1 MLETKSTLLDLILS
15 IHKSGNDLWHK
26 NIEKYGEE
34 KWKEISRKNVMAHN
48 LLYFEQNDD
57 KVEKIYNKLR
67 VWQSPLVDFLYNRD

>member
-1 MLETKSTLLDLILS
+1 
-15 IHKSGNDLWHK
+15 LWHK

-57 KVEKIYNKLR
+57 KVEKIYNKLH

>member
-15 IHKSGNDLWHK
+15 IHKNGNDLWHK

>member
-1 MLETKSTLLDLILS
+1 
-15 IHKSGNDLWHK
+15 LWHK

-34 KWKEISRKNVMAHN
+34 KWKEISRKNVLAHN

>member
-1 MLETKSTLLDLILS
+1 
-15 IHKSGNDLWHK
+15 LWHK